1 MAEAPGQKKN
11 MADSTAYQPVTGR
24 ETGEGE
30 SLFTRILE
38 TFDRNIRFLF
48 PLPALIIALAL
59 FVYPLFE
66 LFYLSLTRWSLIS
79 QEPRTFVGL
88 ANFARAFFQD
98 DHFWKAV
105 WLMLYFALGGLAG
118 QFILGF
124 ALAMLLNR
132 EFRGESVVRM
142 LLLFPIIATP
152 VAMSMVWS
160 MMLNPMMG
168 IMNYLL
174 SSVGLPPSD
183 WVSSPTA
190 VMPTLIM
197 VDIWHWAPF
206 MMLVLLAGLK
216 NLPKD
221 PYEAAMIDGASRVQ
235 VFFKITLPLMQPYI
249 VLVVILRLIQ
259 NLKVFDEIFV
269 ISGGGPMRASETLNL
284 MIYHQA
290 FTAMNYGYGCAL
302 GLFLLLVILAI
313 SLAVFRY
320 RERSWSY

>member
-1 MAEAPGQKKN
+1 MNDLMNYRSDRSDNTE
-11 MADSTAYQPVTGR
+11 
-24 ETGEGE
+24 EGS
-30 SLFTRILE
+30 SLTHRIFE

-59 FVYPLFE
+59 FLYPLME
-66 LFYLSLTRWSLIS
+66 LVYLSLTRWSLNT
-79 QEPRTFVGL
+79 QEPRTFIGL
-88 ANFARAFFQD
+88 GNFIRAFTQD
-98 DHFWKAV
+98 EHFWKAV
-105 WLMLYFALGGLAG
+105 WLMLYFALGALAG

-124 ALAMLLNR
+124 ALALLLNR
-132 EFRGESVVRM
+132 EFKGESIVRM
-142 LLLFPIIATP
+142 LMLFPIIATP
-152 VAMSMVWS
+152 VAMSMVWV
-160 MMLNPMMG
+160 MVLNPMMG

-174 SSVGLPPSD
+174 SVVGLPPSD
-183 WVSSPTA
+183 WAASSKA

-197 VDIWHWAPF
+197 VDVWHWTPF

-221 PYEAAMIDGASRVQ
+221 PYEAAVIDGASRVQ

-249 VLVVILRLIQ
+249 VLVVILRLIN

-269 ISGGGPMRASETLNL
+269 ISQGGPMRASETLNL
-284 MIYHQA
+284 LIYHQA
-290 FTAMNYGYGCAL
+290 FTAMNYGYACAL

-313 SLAVFRY
+313 TLAVFRY

>member
-1 MAEAPGQKKN
+1 
-11 MADSTAYQPVTGR
+11 MADSTLSNPAMGQGKGNE
-24 ETGEGE
+24 ET
-30 SLFTRILE
+30 LLTRILE
-38 TFDRNIRFLF
+38 TLDHNIRFLF
-48 PLPALIIALAL
+48 PLPALIIALGL
-59 FVYPLFE
+59 FLYPLLE

-79 QEPRTFVGL
+79 QEPRTFIGF

-98 DHFWKAV
+98 DHFWRAV
-105 WLMLYFALGGLAG
+105 WLMLYFGLGALTG
-118 QFILGF
+118 QFALGF

-142 LLLFPIIATP
+142 FLLFPIIATP
-152 VAMSMVWS
+152 VAMSLVWV
-160 MMLNPMMG
+160 MILNPMMG

-174 SSVGLPPSD
+174 SLVGLPPGE
-183 WVSSPTA
+183 WASSPTA

-197 VDIWHWAPF
+197 VDIWHWTPF

-221 PYEAAMIDGASRVQ
+221 PYEAAMIDGASRSQ

-249 VLVVILRLIQ
+249 ILVVILRLIN

-269 ISGGGPMRASETLNL
+269 ISRGGPMRASETLNL

-290 FTAMNYGYGCAL
+290 FSALNYGYACAL
-302 GLFLLLVILAI
+302 GVFLLLVILTI
-313 SLAVFRY
+313 SLAVFKY

>member
-1 MAEAPGQKKN
+1 MAKADYDMPAGEEKN
-11 MADSTAYQPVTGR
+11 GKGD
-24 ETGEGE
+24 
-30 SLFTRILE
+30 SLFGRCLEIL
-38 TFDRNIRFLF
+38 DRNIRFLF

-59 FVYPLFE
+59 FLYPLLE
-66 LFYLSLTRWSLIS
+66 LLYTSLTNWTLIS
-79 QEPRTFVGL
+79 QESRTFVGF
-88 ANFARAFFQD
+88 ANFLRAFFHD
-98 DHFWKAV
+98 EHFWRGV
-105 WLMLYFALGGLAG
+105 WLMFYFAVGALAG

-124 ALAMLLNR
+124 ALALLLNR

-152 VAMSMVWS
+152 VAMSLVWV
-160 MMLNPMMG
+160 MILNPMMG
-168 IMNYLL
+168 IMNYLFSL
-174 SSVGLPPSD
+174 IGLPPGE
-183 WVSSPTA
+183 WAASPAT

-197 VDIWHWAPF
+197 VDIWHWTPF
-206 MMLVLLAGLK
+206 MMLILLAGLK

-221 PYEAAMIDGASRVQ
+221 PYEAAMIDGASRLQ
-235 VFFKITLPLMQPYI
+235 VFFRITLPLMQPYI
-249 VLVVILRLIQ
+249 ILVVILRLIH

-290 FTAMNYGYGCAL
+290 FTAMNYGYACAL
-302 GLFLLLVILAI
+302 GLFLLLVILAV

>member
-1 MAEAPGQKKN
+1 
-11 MADSTAYQPVTGR
+11 MADSTALKPVMGR

-30 SLFTRILE
+30 SLFTKIME

-59 FVYPLFE
+59 FVYPLLE

-79 QEPRTFVGL
+79 QEPRTFIGL

-98 DHFWKAV
+98 EHFWRAV
-105 WLMLYFALGGLAG
+105 WLMLYFALGALAG
-118 QFILGF
+118 QFFLGF

-174 SSVGLPPSD
+174 SLVGLPPSD

-190 VMPTLIM
+190 VMPTLIL
-197 VDIWHWAPF
+197 VDIWHWTPF

-290 FTAMNYGYGCAL
+290 FTAMNYGYACAL
-302 GLFLLLVILAI
+302 GLFLLLVILAV

>member
-1 MAEAPGQKKN
+1 MNDVMHNRPDRGDKN
-11 MADSTAYQPVTGR
+11 
-24 ETGEGE
+24 EEG
-30 SLFTRILE
+30 SPLINRIFE

-59 FVYPLFE
+59 FLYPLIE
-66 LFYLSLTRWSLIS
+66 LFYLSLTRWSLIT
-79 QEPRTFVGL
+79 QEPRTFIGPG
-88 ANFARAFFQD
+88 NFVRAFFQD
-98 DHFWKAV
+98 EHFWNAV
-105 WLMLYFALGGLAG
+105 WLMLYFALGALAG

-124 ALAMLLNR
+124 VLALLLNR
-132 EFRGESVVRM
+132 EFRGESIVRM
-142 LLLFPIIATP
+142 LMLFPIIATP
-152 VAMSMVWS
+152 VAMSMVWV

-174 SSVGLPPSD
+174 SVIGLPPSD
-183 WVSSPTA
+183 WAASSRA
-190 VMPTLIM
+190 VMPTLIL

-259 NLKVFDEIFV
+259 NLKVFDEIFI
-269 ISGGGPMRASETLNL
+269 ISKGGPMRASETLNL

-290 FTAMNYGYGCAL
+290 FTAMNYGYACAL

-313 SLAVFRY
+313 SLTVFKY

>member
-1 MAEAPGQKKN
+1 MTDVMN
-11 MADSTAYQPVTGR
+11 YNTGR
-24 ETGEGE
+24 GGKNEEG
-30 SLFTRILE
+30 SPLITRIFE

-59 FVYPLFE
+59 FLYPLIE
-66 LFYLSLTRWSLIS
+66 LFYLSLTRWSLIT
-79 QEPRTFVGL
+79 QEPRTFIGL
-88 ANFARAFFQD
+88 ANFARAFTQD

-105 WLMLYFALGGLAG
+105 WLMLYFALGALAG

-142 LLLFPIIATP
+142 LMLFPIIATP
-152 VAMSMVWS
+152 VAMSMVWV

-174 SSVGLPPSD
+174 SVIGLPPSD
-183 WVSSPTA
+183 WAASSRV

-197 VDIWHWAPF
+197 VDVWHWAPF

-221 PYEAAMIDGASRVQ
+221 PYEAAMIDGASRMQ
-235 VFFKITLPLMQPYI
+235 IFFKITLPLMQPYI
-249 VLVVILRLIQ
+249 ILVVILRLIQ
-259 NLKVFDEIFV
+259 NLKVFDEIFI
-269 ISGGGPMRASETLNL
+269 ISRGGPMRASETLNL

-290 FTAMNYGYGCAL
+290 FTAMNYGYACAL

>member
-1 MAEAPGQKKN
+1 MN
-11 MADSTAYQPVTGR
+11 DLMNVQPDRGGDT
-24 ETGEGE
+24 EEG
-30 SLFTRILE
+30 SSFINRVLE

-48 PLPALIIALAL
+48 PLPALLIALAL
-59 FVYPLFE
+59 FLYPLIE
-66 LFYLSLTRWSLIS
+66 LFYLSLTRWSLIT
-79 QEPRTFVGL
+79 QEPRTFIGL
-88 ANFARAFFQD
+88 ANFVRAFTQD
-98 DHFWKAV
+98 DHFWSAV
-105 WLMLYFALGGLAG
+105 WLMLYFALGTLAG

-132 EFRGESVVRM
+132 EFRGESIVRM
-142 LLLFPIIATP
+142 LMLFPIIATP
-152 VAMSMVWS
+152 VAMSLVWV

-174 SSVGLPPSD
+174 SLVGLPPSE
-183 WVSSPTA
+183 WAASSKA

-197 VDIWHWAPF
+197 VDVWHWTPF

-221 PYEAAMIDGASRVQ
+221 PYEAAVIDGASRVQ

-259 NLKVFDEIFV
+259 NLKVFDEIFI
-269 ISGGGPMRASETLNL
+269 ISRGGPMRASETLNL

-290 FTAMNYGYGCAL
+290 FTAMNYGYACAL

-313 SLAVFRY
+313 SLVVFRY

>member
-1 MAEAPGQKKN
+1 MSDVHIHRAGNKGAYKE
-11 MADSTAYQPVTGR
+11 DSTLINRVSEA
-24 ETGEGE
+24 
-30 SLFTRILE
+30 
-38 TFDRNIRFLF
+38 FDRNIRFLF

-59 FVYPLFE
+59 FLYPLIE
-66 LFYLSLTRWSLIS
+66 LFYLSLTRWSLVT
-79 QEPRTFVGL
+79 QEPRTFIGL
-88 ANFARAFFQD
+88 GNFIQAFTRD
-98 DHFWKAV
+98 EHFWKSV
-105 WLMLYFALGGLAG
+105 WLMLYFALGALAG

-124 ALAMLLNR
+124 ALALLLNR

-142 LLLFPIIATP
+142 LMLFPIIATP
-152 VAMSMVWS
+152 VAMSMVWVI
-160 MMLNPMMG
+160 MLNPMMG
-168 IMNYLL
+168 VMNYLL
-174 SSVGLPPSD
+174 SVLGLPPSE
-183 WVSSPTA
+183 WAAGSKA

-197 VDIWHWAPF
+197 VDVWHWTPF

-221 PYEAAMIDGASRVQ
+221 PYEAAMIDGASRLQ

-249 VLVVILRLIQ
+249 VLVVILRLIH

-269 ISGGGPMRASETLNL
+269 ISRGGPMRASETLNL

-290 FTAMNYGYGCAL
+290 FTAMNYGYACAL

>member
-1 MAEAPGQKKN
+1 MTDVMN
-11 MADSTAYQPVTGR
+11 YNTGR
-24 ETGEGE
+24 GGKNEEG
-30 SLFTRILE
+30 SPLITRIFE

-59 FVYPLFE
+59 FLYPLIE
-66 LFYLSLTRWSLIS
+66 LFYLSLTRWSLIT
-79 QEPRTFVGL
+79 QEPRTFIGL
-88 ANFARAFFQD
+88 ANFARAFTQD

-105 WLMLYFALGGLAG
+105 WLMLYFALGALAG

-142 LLLFPIIATP
+142 LMLFPIIATP
-152 VAMSMVWS
+152 VAMSMVWV

-174 SSVGLPPSD
+174 SVIGLPPSD
-183 WVSSPTA
+183 WAASSRV

-197 VDIWHWAPF
+197 VDVWHWAPF

-221 PYEAAMIDGASRVQ
+221 PYEAAMIDGASRMQ
-235 VFFKITLPLMQPYI
+235 IFFKITLPLMQPYI
-249 VLVVILRLIQ
+249 ILVVILRLIQ
-259 NLKVFDEIFV
+259 NLKVFDEIFI
-269 ISGGGPMRASETLNL
+269 ISRGGPMRASETLNL

>member
-1 MAEAPGQKKN
+1 VNEVMNLRPDRGGKN
-11 MADSTAYQPVTGR
+11 
-24 ETGEGE
+24 EEE
-30 SLFTRILE
+30 SSLTTRIFE

-59 FVYPLFE
+59 FLYPLIE
-66 LFYLSLTRWSLIS
+66 LFYLSLTRWSLIT
-79 QEPRTFVGL
+79 QEPRTFIGL
-88 ANFARAFFQD
+88 ANFVRAFTQD

-105 WLMLYFALGGLAG
+105 WLMLYFALGALAG

-132 EFRGESVVRM
+132 EFRGESIVRM
-142 LLLFPIIATP
+142 LMLFPIIATP
-152 VAMSMVWS
+152 VAMSLVWV

-174 SSVGLPPSD
+174 SVIGLPSSD
-183 WVSSPTA
+183 WAASSRA

-197 VDIWHWAPF
+197 VDVWHWAPF

-221 PYEAAMIDGASRVQ
+221 PYEAAMIDGASKVQ

-259 NLKVFDEIFV
+259 NLKVFDEIFI
-269 ISGGGPMRASETLNL
+269 ISKGGPMRASETLNL

-290 FTAMNYGYGCAL
+290 FTAMNYGYACAL
-302 GLFLLLVILAI
+302 GLFLLLVILTI

>member
-1 MAEAPGQKKN
+1 MSE
-11 MADSTAYQPVTGR
+11 STAYKPVMGR
-24 ETGEGE
+24 ETGESE
-30 SLFTRILE
+30 SLFTKILE

-79 QEPRTFVGL
+79 QEPRTFIGL

-98 DHFWKAV
+98 DHFWRAV
-105 WLMLYFALGGLAG
+105 WLMLYFAFGALAG

-174 SSVGLPPSD
+174 ASVGLPPSD
-183 WVSSPTA
+183 WVSSTTA

-197 VDIWHWAPF
+197 VDIWHWTPF

-269 ISGGGPMRASETLNL
+269 ISRGGPMRASETLNL

-290 FTAMNYGYGCAL
+290 FGSMNYGYACAL